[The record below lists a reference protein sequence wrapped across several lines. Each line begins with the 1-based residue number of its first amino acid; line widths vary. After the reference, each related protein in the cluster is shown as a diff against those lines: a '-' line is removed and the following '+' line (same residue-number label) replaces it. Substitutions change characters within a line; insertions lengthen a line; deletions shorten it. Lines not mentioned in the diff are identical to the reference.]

1 MYLCMCV
8 CTHARVCLWGGEC
21 ECAGV
26 CNYVVGGWVWNA
38 LVLMY
43 LFTVLFC
50 AFLIVVTVLMLFWLS
65 CWYWYMHYFIVLV
78 FIWVCMKCFN
88 IDVHI
93 YSTALMLL
101 HFLFLCFLGG
111 AVCVCVLWVFSLFLF
126 FVSFFLLGFFCH
138 FYIDVYIYRTY
149 AFLIVKWILM
159 LIMYSTASLYIF
171 MGYSAI

>member
-111 AVCVCVLWVFSLFLF
+111 AVCVCVFCGFFLCFCFLFL
-126 FVSFFLLGFFCH
+126 SFFLAFFAI
-138 FYIDVYIYRTY
+138 F
-149 AFLIVKWILM
+149 ILM
-159 LIMYSTASLYIF
+159 YTFIGLTLFWLSSGF
-171 MGYSAI
+171 WCW